1 MPLFLSLS
9 LLFFSIARATH
20 LASDAIIYTAKTET
34 EKKKKQNNNKKCP
47 YHLDPTHPC
56 PFQKKRKK
64 KKTEILSLSPP
75 PFPPLFVCDSRSLI
89 ESERIRGPS
98 CLVFF
103 PLPFPFPCAAFP
115 SV

>member
-34 EKKKKQNNNKKCP
+34 EKKKKTKQQ
-47 YHLDPTHPC
+47 
-56 PFQKKRKK
+56 QKMP
-64 KKTEILSLSPP
+64 LSPRP
-75 PFPPLFVCDSRSLI
+75 QALFVCDSRSLI